1 MTHSD
6 VGSHVG
12 LGLGFYLALSLAG
25 PAGCNGGR
33 PSADE
38 AGVKAAR
45 HQRQTGR
52 AVGIILDEV
61 SAAKGLNGA
70 YSDGQRTLRFETVR
84 QPMERGALQPPLERD
99 YYIALRVIDST
110 GRTFLILSEDKIP
123 SHWVREAQPAPGRE
137 QPVEPEMLR
146 LALEAAQAVKQLK
159 LPRDLQP
166 EQALLAQQL
175 ALFGSHPVRLPPR
188 EPPANAGP

>member
-1 MTHSD
+1 MTHD
-6 VGSHVG
+6 DIRSHLGYG
-12 LGLGFYLALSLAG
+12 LAFYAALTLAG
-25 PAGCNGGR
+25 PAGCDAGR
-33 PSADE
+33 PSAEE
-38 AGVKAAR
+38 AGVKAAQ

-52 AVGIILDEV
+52 AVGITLDEA
-61 SAAKGLNGA
+61 SAETGLNGA

-84 QPMERGALQPPLERD
+84 QPMERGALQPSLERD

-110 GRTFLILSEDKIP
+110 GRTFLTLSEDKIP
-123 SHWVREAQPAPGRE
+123 SHWVREGQPAPGRE
-137 QPVEPEMLR
+137 QPVEPEMFR

-175 ALFGSHPVRLPPR
+175 ALFGSHPIRLPPG
-188 EPPANAGP
+188 EPPARGGP